1 MIWWFVVLDA
11 VHTVVVTV
19 DTMVGTIGS
28 EADTVDMVV
37 NTVYTELDTVDEV
50 LDTGLKRGCLTIF
63 STFQVCSLTFSS
75 LPLPNL
81 SKQSNL
87 KKNGKYTCKFK
98 LLDVNVRV
106 FLLE

>member
-1 MIWWFVVLDA
+1 MVVDA
-11 VHTVVVTV
+11 V
-19 DTMVGTIGS
+19 DTMVDIFDIVVDIFDMVVGAVVTLV
-28 EADTVDMVV
+28 DTVDTVV

-63 STFQVCSLTFSS
+63 STIQVCSLTFSS

-87 KKNGKYTCKFK
+87 KKMENI
-98 LLDVNVRV
+98 LVNSKC
-106 FLLE
+106 